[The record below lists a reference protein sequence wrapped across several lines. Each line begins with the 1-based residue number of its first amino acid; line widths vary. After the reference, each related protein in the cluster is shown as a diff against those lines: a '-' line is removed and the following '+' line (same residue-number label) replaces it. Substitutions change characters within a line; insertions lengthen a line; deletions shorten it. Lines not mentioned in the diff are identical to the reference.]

1 MLEAQRLENS
11 GGIAEIV
18 DDLVA
23 NEGTG
28 ASAYVASGKL
38 ISGPQSRANLADAAH
53 YLCLLHGD
61 HPGMIDAA
69 LETNVVPAGRAWL
82 AEAAEGFSNEREF
95 LARLVATVGSMPSTV
110 GHAQCEAAVLAQRHA
125 LDMLA
130 VSERRGC
137 AFGAAVALTL
147 DWRTIRAILDIAG
160 ERLDITPMRC
170 TLPDLQE
177 TATVL
182 MSIAQDEP
190 IKRAIDFGARQL
202 LMQHRGLWDLLGVRE
217 ASRAD

>member
-1 MLEAQRLENS
+1 MVDAQRLENS

-23 NEGTG
+23 SEGTG
-28 ASAYVASGKL
+28 ASAYVVSGKL
-38 ISGPQSRANLADAAH
+38 ISGPRSRANLADAAH

-69 LETNVVPAGRAWL
+69 LSTDVVSAGRAWL
-82 AEAAEGFSNEREF
+82 AEAAAGFSREREF
-95 LARLVATVGSMPSTV
+95 LARLVAGVGSMPSTA

-130 VSERRGC
+130 ISERRGC

-160 ERLDITPMRC
+160 DQLDIAPMRC
-170 TLPDLQE
+170 ALPDLQE

-182 MSIAQDEP
+182 MSVARDEATS
-190 IKRAIDFGARQL
+190 RAIDFGARQL
-202 LMQHRGLWDLLGVRE
+202 LMQHRGLWDLLGARE